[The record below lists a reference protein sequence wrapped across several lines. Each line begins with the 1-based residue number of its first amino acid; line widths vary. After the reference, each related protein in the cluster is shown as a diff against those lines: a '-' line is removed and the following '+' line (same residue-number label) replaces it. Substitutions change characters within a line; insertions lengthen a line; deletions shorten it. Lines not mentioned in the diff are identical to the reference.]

1 MDTFLTILGIV
12 VAVLLVTVIALYF
25 LGKKLQKKQA
35 SQEKMME
42 ASKMTVSLLVI
53 DKGKRKLKDAG
64 LPAMVLE
71 QTPKYMRG
79 MKFPV
84 VKAKVGPKVT
94 TLLCDGKIF
103 DSIPVKKTIKATV
116 SGIYITE
123 VRAERGGALLETPK
137 KKKGFFTKVR
147 EKAQKT
153 LDENEKSKANN
164 KKK

>member
-1 MDTFLTILGIV
+1 MDTFLTILAIV
-12 VAVLLVTVIALYF
+12 LVVVIAVLAALYF
-25 LGKKLQKKQA
+25 AGRKMQKRQA
-35 SQEKMME
+35 VQEKQME
-42 ASKMTVSLLVI
+42 AAKQVISILVI

-71 QTPKYMRG
+71 QTPKYLRW

-84 VKAKVGPKVT
+84 VKAKIGPRVM

-103 DSIPVKKTIKATV
+103 DSIPVKKSVKATI
-116 SGIYITE
+116 SGIYITD
-123 VRAERGGALLETPK
+123 VRAERGGTLEAPK
-137 KKKGFFTKVR
+137 KKKGFLEKVR

-153 LDENEKSKANN
+153 VNENEKATS

>member
-1 MDTFLTILGIV
+1 MDTFWTVLTIVLV
-12 VAVLLVTVIALYF
+12 VVIAALVGLYF
-25 LGKKLQKKQA
+25 AGRKMQKKQA
-35 SQEKMME
+35 VQEKQME
-42 ASKMTVSLLVI
+42 AAKQTVSILVI

-79 MKFPV
+79 IKFPV
-84 VKAKVGPKVT
+84 VKAKIGPKVM

-103 DSIPVKKTIKATV
+103 DSIPVKKTVKATI

-123 VRAERGGALLETPK
+123 VRGERGVSLETSS

-153 LDENEKSKANN
+153 VDENEKQKA
-164 KKK
+164 KKKKA

>member
-1 MDTFLTILGIV
+1 MDTFWTVLTIVLV
-12 VAVLLVTVIALYF
+12 VVIAALVGLYF
-25 LGKKLQKKQA
+25 AGRKMQKKQA
-35 SQEKMME
+35 VQEKQME
-42 ASKMTVSLLVI
+42 AAKQTVSILVI

-79 MKFPV
+79 IKFPV
-84 VKAKVGPKVT
+84 VKAKIGPKVM

-103 DSIPVKKTIKATV
+103 DSIPVKKTVKATI

-123 VRAERGGALLETPK
+123 VRGERGVSLETAV

-153 LDENEKSKANN
+153 VNENEKQKT
-164 KKK
+164 KKKKA